1 MGDPLDGYALTT
13 KLVVGNRP
21 CFGRLCGGSR
31 PACPFRVG
39 FRRSIWPAADHAS
52 RQSVGAQFAHLKF
65 VNTVRDKIGKIALVT
80 DIPMRTFADHVLDP
94 LMLAR
99 VRKFDDDGRDQAMSW
114 LRD

>member
-1 MGDPLDGYALTT
+1 M
-13 KLVVGNRP
+13 
-21 CFGRLCGGSR
+21 
-31 PACPFRVG
+31 
-39 FRRSIWPAADHAS
+39 
-52 RQSVGAQFAHLKF
+52 GAQFAHLKF

-99 VRKFDDDGRDQAMSW
+99 VRKFDDNGRDQAMSW